1 MLRWLISKYKIY
13 QKERML
19 ICLIFKSKI
28 TKLMYTVSYLSYVS
42 HQSQSILCLIF
53 LIKLMC
59 VAIMYHYTT
68 VDKNQLTIC
77 SF

>member
-13 QKERML
+13 QKEQML

-28 TKLMYTVSYLSYVS
+28 MYTVSYLSYVS

-68 VDKNQLTIC
+68 VDKNQSTIC